1 MEAVDTNMNRFV
13 VCWRD
18 GMSKRASAIMAFFM
32 AALIVGGCA
41 SSLEAEKMPG
51 VDLAGLNSFYV
62 RKLPADGRGIERL
75 IAAELTE
82 MGKRATSGAE
92 QRPPYGVDAIVTY
105 QDKWMWDMTMYML
118 ELSVQVRDPES
129 DVQLASGHSMRTSL
143 VRKSPEEMVKEV
155 LTQIFSAR

>member
-1 MEAVDTNMNRFV
+1 MNRLTEWLTGGMSLRARTNMGFL
-13 VCWRD
+13 
-18 GMSKRASAIMAFFM
+18 M
-32 AALIVGGCA
+32 AALILSGCA

-51 VDLAGLNSFYV
+51 VDLAGLKSFYV

-75 IAAELTE
+75 IAVELTE

-118 ELSVQVRDPES
+118 ELSVQVRDPEN